1 MVQEFEDLFVGAV
14 FGLPGAYFGGGGLE
28 AAVDVAFGVDAGS
41 VGRDGRGWADGA
53 SGSGGGGVGAVDI
66 GLFRWV

>member
-14 FGLPGAYFGGGGLE
+14 FGLPGAYFGGGGFE
-28 AAVDVAFGVDAGS
+28 AAVDVAFGVHAGS
-41 VGRDGRGWADGA
+41 VGRDGRGWAVGA